1 MESSSAKNTFEAE
14 FGKNGLPLYLLTEDV
29 LIEPDD
35 IEVSPRILQIHMI
48 KRFRN
53 EQNVPYLQFFKM
65 ATDEMPFFFK
75 LYG

>member
-1 MESSSAKNTFEAE
+1 MEFSSAKNTFEAE
-14 FGKNGLPLYLLTEDV
+14 FGKNDLPLYLLTDV
-29 LIEPDD
+29 LIEPDH

-65 ATDEMPFFFK
+65 ATDEMPFFIK

>member
-14 FGKNGLPLYLLTEDV
+14 FGKNDLPLYLITDV
-29 LIEPDD
+29 LIEPDH

-65 ATDEMPFFFK
+65 ATDEMPFFIK

>member
-1 MESSSAKNTFEAE
+1 MESSSAKNTFEAG
-14 FGKNGLPLYLLTEDV
+14 FGKNDLPLYLLTDV
-29 LIEPDD
+29 LIEPDH

-65 ATDEMPFFFK
+65 ATDEMPFFIK